1 MFRVFRLLVQNGSF
15 LLFVCLQ
22 LYCLY
27 LIVQYNKN
35 QNQVYLY
42 SKQKWALTIQD
53 KYQSVINYLNLTQ
66 KNAEVAAENARLLEK
81 HFLQYEQSRYTG
93 LDSTS
98 QLINLYKVIPAVVI
112 NNSVTK
118 VNNTITINKG
128 GENGIEPGM
137 GVVTAKGV
145 LGIVTDTTRHYSLV
159 MSLLHTK
166 SKISA
171 KLQRTQFPGTLVWKG
186 FHPEQLHLEDVQ
198 KYSDVKAHDTIVT
211 SGYSLVFPEGL
222 PIGRVE
228 AFEIPQ
234 GAFTY
239 SIQVSLFQNL
249 NTIEQ
254 VYVIGHNYKNEKDQ
268 LEKQA
273 EKYE

>member
-1 MFRVFRLLVQNGSF
+1 
-15 LLFVCLQ
+15 
-22 LYCLY
+22 
-27 LIVQYNKN
+27 
-35 QNQVYLY
+35 
-42 SKQKWALTIQD
+42 
-53 KYQSVINYLNLTQ
+53 
-66 KNAEVAAENARLLEK
+66 
-81 HFLQYEQSRYTG
+81 
-93 LDSTS
+93 
-98 QLINLYKVIPAVVI
+98 
-112 NNSVTK
+112 
-118 VNNTITINKG
+118 
-128 GENGIEPGM
+128 
-137 GVVTAKGV
+137 
-145 LGIVTDTTRHYSLV
+145 
-159 MSLLHTK
+159 
-166 SKISA
+166 
-171 KLQRTQFPGTLVWKG
+171 LVWKG

-198 KYSDVKAHDTIVT
+198 KYADVKAHDTIVT